1 MKKENLINC
10 LWLTIEKRKSI
21 INYFIN
27 NIKDKDILEKTIDNL
42 KLDINTI
49 YWKSRIEFLKD
60 FQAYVL
66 KNWIDN
72 NIKNIL
78 ISIPYNM

>member
-21 INYFIN
+21 IDYFVK

-60 FQAYVL
+60 FQSYVL

-72 NIKNIL
+72 NIKSIL
-78 ISIPYNM
+78 ISLHYNM

>member
-1 MKKENLINC
+1 MKKEKLINC
-10 LWLTIEKRKSI
+10 LWLTIEKRKTI
-21 INYFIN
+21 IDYFVK

-60 FQAYVL
+60 FQSYVL

-72 NIKNIL
+72 NIKSIL
-78 ISIPYNM
+78 ISLPYNV

>member
-21 INYFIN
+21 INNFIN

-42 KLDINTI
+42 KLDINTS

-60 FQAYVL
+60 FQNYVL

-72 NIKNIL
+72 NIKSIL
-78 ISIPYNM
+78 ISLPYNM

>member
-1 MKKENLINC
+1 MNNLSLQTRKNI
-10 LWLTIEKRKSI
+10 IE
-21 INYFIN
+21 YFVK

-60 FQAYVL
+60 FQSYVL

-78 ISIPYNM
+78 ISLPYNL

>member
-1 MKKENLINC
+1 MNNLSLQTRKNI
-10 LWLTIEKRKSI
+10 IE
-21 INYFIN
+21 YFVK

-60 FQAYVL
+60 FQSYVL

-72 NIKNIL
+72 NIKSIL
-78 ISIPYNM
+78 ISLPYNL

>member
-21 INYFIN
+21 INNFIN

-72 NIKNIL
+72 NIKSIL
-78 ISIPYNM
+78 ISLPYNM

>member
-21 INYFIN
+21 IDYFIN

-72 NIKNIL
+72 NIKSIL
-78 ISIPYNM
+78 ISLPYNM

>member
-1 MKKENLINC
+1 MKKEKLINC
-10 LWLTIEKRKSI
+10 LWLTIEYRKTI
-21 INYFIN
+21 IDYFVK

-60 FQAYVL
+60 FQSYVL

-72 NIKNIL
+72 NIKSIL
-78 ISIPYNM
+78 ISLPYNV

>member
-60 FQAYVL
+60 FQFYVL

-72 NIKNIL
+72 NIKSIL
-78 ISIPYNM
+78 ISLPYNM